1 MGIISRKNE
10 GNYKRRKNLMIKVG
24 LFPLN
29 EHFFLK
35 LTPSSRKMCMW
46 QLTAMTRL
54 EAMTGA

>member
-10 GNYKRRKNLMIKVG
+10 GNYKRKNLMIKVG

-29 EHFFLK
+29 ELFFFLK
-35 LTPSSRKMCMW
+35 LTPSSRKMCVW
-46 QLTAMTRL
+46 QLTAITRL